1 MACYDTAP
9 YTCTYD
15 SGGNGSLPGGGN
27 PDYSA
32 LATWEAA
39 SDNDLAAYTGPVIL
53 DCYDSQTH
61 NNAVAVAGA
70 TNTSAS
76 VYRVI
81 RSAPGCAIPW
91 AGKAGTGA
99 NFYSATLEFALQLGE
114 SYSRLE
120 CIYVEVSISSASEI
134 SAIRGAGGYVGI
146 KIVNCVAKS
155 ANPGTGNAYGFWVGN
170 LSSAQNYLLYN
181 CIALN
186 CKSYGFI
193 NRHWNAGDT
202 TAYVNCVA
210 IGCGVYGFSPFNSA
224 TGVTIAFNCY
234 GADNQSGT
242 FNETASYF
250 DTPSGWNAS
259 NDTTADLGGAA
270 GDNYHNGVDL
280 LTGGELDAD
289 YLATVETLYENGAAG
304 ARFGRN
310 PYNDLSATVDFYDFL
325 KNDAAGEAISKKDI
339 IGYDRPTPD
348 TADASWN
355 VGASQLGEVLPSYDD
370 GTPTGGLVMGGS
382 VVEVG
387 ATLYTDPAASGGLVM
402 GGEEVS
408 TSGPSLNE
416 GVSSGGIVLGG
427 TVAEQWETSP
437 NNCVAVKG
445 GTYRIDGTVYTLA
458 EALTFTGLGT
468 IAALVNVGD
477 APAAA
482 GEYRYDLL
490 SIDAAGTITVTAG
503 AESSTP
509 VMPATPTDEVKLN
522 HVLRY
527 YGQTAIIQADIGK
540 YYQTPRLTS
549 LTITITDDELA
560 WGETSTAIAVKLY
573 DQYGALYTGSTT
585 INASLSSG
593 NGTIT
598 PASISGTASTRS
610 FTYTRGGTT
619 GDVSPVVYFSSPTG
633 VFNMAFI
640 SLLDSSG
647 DLMV

>member
-27 PDYSA
+27 PDFSA
-32 LATWEAA
+32 ISTWEEA
-39 SDNDLAAYTGPVIL
+39 SDINLAGYSGPVIL
-53 DCYDSQTH
+53 DCYDSQDH
-61 NNAVAVAGA
+61 NNAFSISGA
-70 TNTSAS
+70 SNVSAS
-76 VYRVI
+76 VYREI
-81 RSAPGCAIPW
+81 RSATGCAIPW
-91 AGKAGTGA
+91 AGKKGTGA
-99 NFYSATLEFALQLGE
+99 NFVITTTGAQPIILNENFA
-114 SYSRLE
+114 RLSDV
-120 CIYVEVSISSASEI
+120 YVEVNATYNAGSYGIYLNSAS
-134 SAIRGAGGYVGI
+134 SI
-146 KIVNCVAKS
+146 KVLNSVVKATN
-155 ANPGTGNAYGFWVGN
+155 AGTGAAIGLYAGTG
-170 LSSAQNYLLYN
+170 SSVLVYN
-181 CIALN
+181 CIVAA
-186 CKSYGFI
+186 CKGSGISLYAFG
-193 NRHWNAGDT
+193 
-202 TAYVNCVA
+202 TA
-210 IGCGVYGFSPFNSA
+210 
-224 TGVTIAFNCY
+224 
-234 GADNQSGT
+234 
-242 FNETASYF
+242 ASYVVCCTVCGNGGYGITAANTGGTALVYSCYAANNSSGDYL
-250 DTPSGWNAS
+250 DTSSYWDSPSGWNAS
-259 NDTTADLGGAA
+259 KDNTADLGGGA
-270 GDNYHNGVDL
+270 GDNYHNGLDL
-280 LTGGELDAD
+280 ITGGELDAD
-289 YLATVETLYENGAAG
+289 YLATVETLYEAGAAG

-310 PYNDLSATVDFYDFL
+310 PYNDLSSVIDFDDFL

-355 VGASQLGEVLPSYDD
+355 VGASQLGSILPTWDD
-370 GTPTGGLVMGGS
+370 GTPTGGIVAGGE
-382 VVEVG
+382 VVEVYSS
-387 ATLYTDPAASGGLVM
+387 TYTDAAASGGLVM

-408 TSGPSLNE
+408 TAGPSLNE
-416 GVSSGGIVLGG
+416 GISSGGLVLGSE
-427 TVAEQWETSP
+427 VAEQWETSP

-458 EALTFTGLGT
+458 EALTFTGLGA

-503 AESSTP
+503 AEASTP
-509 VMPATPTDEVKLN
+509 VMPTTPADEVKLN

-549 LTITITDDELA
+549 LTITITDGELA

-593 NGTIT
+593 NGTIS
-598 PASISGTASTRS
+598 PASVSGTASTRS

-647 DLMV
+647 DLMI